1 MLPPTVSTYSVK
13 TFHIP
18 PPPDLVAL
26 RKDLRDALD
35 EAGKIM
41 ETIGSEKEPPRNMK
55 PPRINV
61 DELSDTDDP
70 RSKMLAGATPLG
82 WHEIQ
87 GMRILDP
94 FTLLQQHKQ
103 TRAVA
108 PSLRTMFTT
117 STVTTAPTHP
127 DSGPKTPTTSSL
139 SQLLSSPPPPPPPA
153 VAVSPPENSSPRRIK
168 SKSSL
173 RSLRSLGSS
182 LHDDDLDDFHD
193 QAGSDKSLIRPSILR
208 RLSPG
213 LAARVKLL
221 DGSHRNATPTR
232 NPGAV
237 GRIPEE
243 HIKEL
248 DNRNKDLS
256 IKIEKRGRSW
266 NAIHLGGKGRRPQQI
281 ESTYLEVHDPDTELP
296 SPVESESVEPVEE
309 TSTSVAN
316 QDPLEETLVE
326 QAPDASATQEVEELE
341 VEEPEEAPVAMAA
354 VASPRASVGIE
365 SGASPNTQVE
375 HAQTDFEKYIQSTSD
390 NEAEQPPPPPP
401 KDLPRPTSA
410 NSNVQSYFNPQ
421 GLQRPESIYSFSRAS
436 FSHQL
441 TQLTSIPLPQP
452 SSLEASIAAIPNA
465 PLAVKSLTGSAAQIQ
480 IWIKK
485 ASDVLSGL
493 DAEDEVEW
501 AAAGGREGLDGI
513 DKAITRFEGLMNI
526 YVKAIE
532 DVQLR
537 DDICNVSADSL
548 KTIVI
553 QMDSI
558 LQSWADI
565 KNRLRNVKEQVELA
579 MEWEELW
586 NTILGDVSAEV
597 ESLSRLLFEIEE
609 KRHINM
615 ANAWAADQ
623 ESNSGLD
630 ISELETIVEETPNN
644 GSFSNSNRHSI
655 LFDAPPTLDTP
666 LIQTPQDDSEH
677 ADLIAV
683 FARIQPLRAS
693 LAFLPMRLS
702 MFQCRAERIFPSACA
717 EMEERRKGLE
727 KSYRTL
733 EADAEALRKEFSEDR
748 WVLVFRNAGM
758 QARKMFLSVERSIA
772 KLQEALETGAH
783 VHNPAGL
790 AKRVE
795 SYEAKKQH
803 YVPAIERV
811 ISLIEKGVKDQLTVN
826 GETVNLLSDMASRM
840 DALKR
845 SVEVM
850 DSSLTEYNV
859 APGQHLR
866 DSISTIVTMDSPA
879 TSLIDT
885 PGSSPPSSVVMTPAN
900 KGSGASMGSSS
911 RRGSSVGSVA
921 RSTVAKVRRYSG
933 IPQPTATLTVK
944 KSAIPKPILTA
955 PSPSKPSG
963 LYTPTPAA
971 KKVPR
976 PPPPA
981 KDNRPRWNS
990 SVNTNDL
997 EVGHVYKSNT
1007 PFRKS
1012 SAPGRTS
1019 RPLSM
1024 MSRRDFAVSPAPST
1038 TRSPSRVSSRVSSRL
1053 ASRSPNRTG
1062 SPTPN
1067 RSLLDPPPYSKLR
1080 RPPGAEGINNTP
1092 RNRQS
1097 FAGLSFGRSVSHDYN
1112 RGLLSPT
1119 KAERPGTAL
1128 GHGGSRRISLLPLP
1142 RNKSGRDS
1150 SAGTRSKP
1158 SERPPWR

>member
-1 MLPPTVSTYSVK
+1 
-13 TFHIP
+13 
-18 PPPDLVAL
+18 
-26 RKDLRDALD
+26 
-35 EAGKIM
+35 
-41 ETIGSEKEPPRNMK
+41 
-55 PPRINV
+55 
-61 DELSDTDDP
+61 
-70 RSKMLAGATPLG
+70 
-82 WHEIQ
+82 
-87 GMRILDP
+87 
-94 FTLLQQHKQ
+94 
-103 TRAVA
+103 
-108 PSLRTMFTT
+108 MFTT
-117 STVTTAPTHP
+117 STVTTTPTHP
-127 DSGPKTPTTSSL
+127 DTGPHTPTTSSL
-139 SQLLSSPPPPPPPA
+139 SHLFSSPPPPPPPA
-153 VAVSPPENSSPRRIK
+153 VSVSPPEHSPPRQIK

-182 LHDDDLDDFHD
+182 LHDDDLDDYQEHP
-193 QAGSDKSLIRPSILR
+193 GSDKSLIRPSILR

-221 DGSHRNATPTR
+221 DGSNKSTTATR
-232 NPGAV
+232 SPGAV
-237 GRIPEE
+237 GRIPQE

-248 DNRNKDLS
+248 DNLHKDLS

-266 NAIHLGGKGRRPQQI
+266 NAVHFGGRGKRPQQRV
-281 ESTYLEVHDPDTELP
+281 SNHLEVHDSDGEVA
-296 SPVESESVEPVEE
+296 SPVGSEPVEPARDS
-309 TSTSVAN
+309 STSVTHRNPVEEPAEHLDEYPVQYPIEGDIEHPAQLPIEDPIDDRVEYSDQSPV
-316 QDPLEETLVE
+316 QDHIEDSVRESPVDQTSDTSPAEDVQGLE
-326 QAPDASATQEVEELE
+326 QAPVEEG
-341 VEEPEEAPVAMAA
+341 PVVMAA
-354 VASPRASVGIE
+354 VASRPAPVE
-365 SGASPNTQVE
+365 SYTQDQHE
-375 HAQTDFEKYIQSTSD
+375 QTDFEKYLQSTSD
-390 NEAEQPPPPPP
+390 NEAERPPPPPP
-401 KDLPRPTSA
+401 KDSPRPPSA
-410 NSNVQSYFNPQ
+410 NSSNVQSFFNPH
-421 GLQRPESIYSFSRAS
+421 GLQRADSIYSFSRAS

-452 SSLEASIAAIPNA
+452 STLEASIAAIPTA
-465 PLAVKSLTGSAAQIQ
+465 SSAVKALTGSAEQIQ

-513 DKAITRFEGLMNI
+513 DKAITRFEGLMNV

-532 DVQLR
+532 RVQLR
-537 DDICNVSADSL
+537 DDIGDVTADSL

-586 NTILGDVSAEV
+586 NTVLGDVGAEV
-597 ESLSRLLFEIEE
+597 ENLSRLLFEIEE
-609 KRHINM
+609 KRHSNLA
-615 ANAWAADQ
+615 ANAWSVDQ
-623 ESNSGLD
+623 EPSNSGLD
-630 ISELETIVEETPNN
+630 ISELETIVEETPSN
-644 GSFSNSNRHSI
+644 GGSNRHSI

-702 MFQCRAERIFPSACA
+702 MFQCRAERVFPSACA
-717 EMEERRKGLE
+717 VIEERRKRLE
-727 KSYRTL
+727 KSYKAI
-733 EADAEALRKEFSEDR
+733 EADAEALRKELSEDR

-758 QARKMFLSVERSIA
+758 QARKMFLSVERSIS
-772 KLQEALETGAH
+772 KLQEGLEIGAH
-783 VHNPAGL
+783 LHNPAGL

-803 YVPAIERV
+803 YIPAIERV

-879 TSLIDT
+879 TGSVIGT

-900 KGSGASMGSSS
+900 GKGSAASLGSSS

-921 RSTVAKVRRYSG
+921 RTTLSKVRRYSG
-933 IPQPTATLTVK
+933 IPQATATLTSK
-944 KSAIPKPILTA
+944 KSSLPKPTHTA
-955 PSPSKPSG
+955 QTPSKPSG

-976 PPPPA
+976 PPPPPPT
-981 KDNRPRWNS
+981 DNRPRWS
-990 SVNTNDL
+990 SNVNTNDL
-997 EVGHVYKSNT
+997 DVGHIYRSAT
-1007 PFRKS
+1007 PSRKT
-1012 SAPGRTS
+1012 SAQSRTP
-1019 RPLSM
+1019 RPLST
-1024 MSRRDFAVSPAPST
+1024 MSRRDLSPAPST
-1038 TRSPSRVSSRVSSRL
+1038 ARSSSRVSSRL

-1080 RPPGAEGINNTP
+1080 RPPGMEAINNTP

-1097 FAGLSFGRSVSHDYN
+1097 FAGMSFSRSISHDYS

-1119 KAERPGTAL
+1119 KADRPGTAL
-1128 GHGGSRRISLLPLP
+1128 GHSSSRRISLLPLP
-1142 RNKSGRDS
+1142 KNKTGRDS
-1150 SAGTRSKP
+1150 SAGTRSKL

>member
-1 MLPPTVSTYSVK
+1 
-13 TFHIP
+13 
-18 PPPDLVAL
+18 
-26 RKDLRDALD
+26 
-35 EAGKIM
+35 
-41 ETIGSEKEPPRNMK
+41 
-55 PPRINV
+55 
-61 DELSDTDDP
+61 
-70 RSKMLAGATPLG
+70 
-82 WHEIQ
+82 
-87 GMRILDP
+87 
-94 FTLLQQHKQ
+94 
-103 TRAVA
+103 
-108 PSLRTMFTT
+108 MFTT
-117 STVTTAPTHP
+117 STVTTAPAPP
-127 DSGPKTPTTSSL
+127 DAGPKTPTKSAL

-153 VAVSPPENSSPRRIK
+153 VAISPPENSSPRRIK

-182 LHDDDLDDFHD
+182 LHDDDLDDIHD
-193 QAGSDKSLIRPSILR
+193 YAGSDKSLIRPSILR

-221 DGSHRNATPTR
+221 DGSHKIATPAR
-232 NPGAV
+232 SPGTV

-243 HIKEL
+243 QIKEL
-248 DNRNKDLS
+248 DSRNKDLS

-266 NAIHLGGKGRRPQQI
+266 NAVHLGGKSRPQQI
-281 ESTYLEVHDPDTELP
+281 ESAYLEIHDPDTELP
-296 SPVESESVEPVEE
+296 FPVESEPVEPDEEIYTPVANENIVEE
-309 TSTSVAN
+309 TPAD
-316 QDPLEETLVE
+316 QETDVN
-326 QAPDASATQEVEELE
+326 PTQEAGEVEEEEE
-341 VEEPEEAPVAMAA
+341 VGAAEEAGEPEEPEPEEPEEPEELEELEEPQLEELQLEEPELKEAPMAMAA
-354 VASPRASVGIE
+354 VASPPAPVDIE
-365 SGASPNTQVE
+365 SNVPSNPEVE
-375 HAQTDFEKYIQSTSD
+375 HDQTDFEKYIQSTGDS
-390 NEAEQPPPPPP
+390 EAEQPPPPPS
-401 KDLPRPTSA
+401 KDSPRPPSA
-410 NSNVQSYFNPQ
+410 NSNVQSYFNPH

-452 SSLEASIAAIPNA
+452 SCLEASIAAIPNA
-465 PLAVKSLTGSAAQIQ
+465 PLAVKSLTGSATQIQ

-501 AAAGGREGLDGI
+501 AAAAGREGLDGI

-537 DDICNVSADSL
+537 DDIGDVSADSL

-597 ESLSRLLFEIEE
+597 ENLSRLLFEIEE

-623 ESNSGLD
+623 ESNSSGLD

-644 GSFSNSNRHSI
+644 GNFSNSNRHSI

-702 MFQCRAERIFPSACA
+702 MFQGRADRIFPSACA

-727 KSYRTL
+727 KNYRTL

-783 VHNPAGL
+783 LHNPAGL

-803 YVPAIERV
+803 YIPAIERV

-866 DSISTIVTMDSPA
+866 DSISTIVTIDSPA

-900 KGSGASMGSSS
+900 KGSGTSLGSSS

-933 IPQPTATLTVK
+933 IPQPTATLTAK
-944 KSAIPKPILTA
+944 KSAIPKPTLTA

-963 LYTPTPAA
+963 LFTPTPAA
-971 KKVPR
+971 KVSR

-997 EVGHVYKSNT
+997 EVGHVYRSST

-1024 MSRRDFAVSPAPST
+1024 MSRRDVCVSPAPSRA
-1038 TRSPSRVSSRVSSRL
+1038 RSPSRVSSRISSRL

-1067 RSLLDPPPYSKLR
+1067 RTLLDPPPYSKLR
-1080 RPPGAEGINNTP
+1080 RPPGTEGMNNAP
-1092 RNRQS
+1092 RSRQS
-1097 FAGLSFGRSVSHDYN
+1097 FAGLSFSRSISHDYG

-1119 KAERPGTAL
+1119 KAERPGTSL

-1150 SAGTRSKP
+1150 SAGTRSKLN
-1158 SERPPWR
+1158 ERPPWR